1 MSAHPEL
8 ATLTLA
14 EAARRIAARELS
26 PVELTR
32 ATIERIEALNG
43 HLAAFIT
50 VPAELAERQAAD
62 AEREIAASGPRSP
75 LHGIPVALKDN
86 IATAGVETTAAS
98 EVLRGWV
105 PEEDATCWARQR
117 EAGAV
122 LAGKTLLHEFA
133 IAGSLWSAGF
143 GAARNPWDL
152 TRSTNGSS
160 SGSAAAVAAGL
171 AFAALGTETG
181 ASVRR
186 PAAFCGLVGL
196 LGSFGRVSR
205 RGVIVNS
212 WSLDHVGPLTR
223 SVEDAAIVLE
233 AISGADSG
241 DPSSF
246 GEPLRGLRE
255 ACVRGAEGLR
265 GLRVGVSWRH
275 AEGSVDDAVLALV
288 RAAVGALED
297 AGATVVE
304 LELGR
309 TEYAAACS
317 SAIMRAEATAAHAAR
332 LDGGA
337 RYSTQL
343 AARLV
348 GDRAIPAHDYLLAQ
362 RARRA
367 IGEEIGRAFEQVDVI
382 AAPTTATAATP
393 LDGGFGVMRD
403 RPLEVG
409 PQWHNLHRVSSL
421 LGLPAITLPCGRV
434 PAEGAAS
441 GLPVGLQL
449 IGRRFEEA
457 TLLRA
462 AAGAE
467 ALAPPWQP
475 PPLDPAVPPPPY
487 PPGMEQQGGQGSL
500 SIEPLREAVL
510 RLRELDLDG
519 FEGDPAFSFRPEL
532 EGRPRPEARR

>member
-1 MSAHPEL
+1 MDPHPEL
-8 ATLTLA
+8 ATITLA
-14 EAARRIAARELS
+14 EAARRVAARELS

-32 ATIERIEALNG
+32 ATLERIEALNG
-43 HLAAFIT
+43 HLAAYIT
-50 VPAELAERQAAD
+50 VPAELALRQAEE
-62 AEREIAASGPRSP
+62 AEREIARSGPRSP
-75 LHGIPVALKDN
+75 LHGIPLALKDN

-105 PEEDATCWARQR
+105 PSEDATCWARQR

-133 IAGSLWSAGF
+133 IAGSLWSHGF

-152 TRSTNGSS
+152 MRSTNGSS

-196 LGSFGRVSR
+196 LGSFGAVSR
-205 RGVIVNS
+205 RGVVVNS
-212 WSLDHVGPLTR
+212 WSLDHVGPLAR
-223 SVEDAAIVLE
+223 SVEDAALVLE
-233 AISGADSG
+233 AISGADPG
-241 DPSSF
+241 DPFSS
-246 GEPLRGLRE
+246 GEPLRGLGQ
-255 ACVRGAEGLR
+255 ACARGAEGLG

-275 AEGSVDDAVLALV
+275 AEGTVDEEVLQRVRQAVASM
-288 RAAVGALED
+288 ED

-304 LELGR
+304 LELAR

-317 SAIMRAEATAAHAAR
+317 SAIMRAEVASAHAAA
-332 LDGGA
+332 LDSGA
-337 RYSTQL
+337 PYSPQL
-343 AARLV
+343 AARLAA
-348 GDRAIPAHDYLLAQ
+348 DRQIPAGDYLLAL

-367 IGEEIGRAFEQVDVI
+367 IGEELRAALSRVDVI
-382 AAPTTATAATP
+382 ASPSTATAATP
-393 LDGGFGVMRD
+393 LDGGFGAMRD

-421 LGLPAITLPCGRV
+421 LGLPAATLPWGRI
-434 PAEGAAS
+434 PAPGAPS

-449 IGRRFEEA
+449 IGRHRDEQ
-457 TLLRA
+457 TLVRA

-467 ALAPPWQP
+467 ALAPPWEA
-475 PPLDPAVPPPPY
+475 PPLDAAAAPPPY
-487 PPGMEQQGGQGSL
+487 PPGMEQQGGQGAPSV
-500 SIEPLREAVL
+500 EPLREAVS
-510 RLRELDLDG
+510 RLRELSLEG
-519 FEGDPAFSFRPEL
+519 YTGDPLFAPE
-532 EGRPRPEARR
+532 GSAGGAGAATAR

>member
-1 MSAHPEL
+1 MDAHPEL
-8 ATLTLA
+8 ATLTLV
-14 EAARRIAARELS
+14 EAARQIAAREIS

-32 ATIERIEALNG
+32 QTLERIEALNG
-43 HLAAFIT
+43 HLAAYIT
-50 VPAELAERQAAD
+50 VPAELALRQAAD
-62 AEREIAASGPRSP
+62 AESEIARSGPRSP

-122 LAGKTLLHEFA
+122 LVGKTLLHEFA

-152 TRSTNGSS
+152 MRSTNGSS
-160 SGSAAAVAAGL
+160 SGSAAAVSAGL

-212 WSLDHVGPLTR
+212 WSLDHVGPLAR
-223 SVEDAAIVLE
+223 SVEDAALVLE
-233 AISGADSG
+233 AISGADPG
-241 DPSSF
+241 DPFSS
-246 GEPLRGLRE
+246 GEPLRGMGA
-255 ACVRGAEGLR
+255 ACARGAEGLR

-275 AEGSVDDAVLALV
+275 AEGTVDDSVLARV
-288 RAAVGALED
+288 RSAVSAMED

-304 LELGR
+304 LTLAR

-317 SAIMRAEATAAHAAR
+317 TAIMRSEVASAHAAT
-332 LDGGA
+332 LDRGA
-337 RYSTQL
+337 PYSRQL
-343 AARLV
+343 AARLAA
-348 GDRAIPAHDYLLAQ
+348 DRAIPAEDYLLAL

-367 IGEEIGRAFEQVDVI
+367 IGEEIDEAFSAVDVI
-382 AAPTTATAATP
+382 ASPSTATAATR
-393 LDGGFGVMRD
+393 LDGGFGAMRD

-421 LGLPAITLPCGRV
+421 LGLPAVTLPWGRI
-434 PAEGAAS
+434 PAPGAPS

-449 IGRRFEEA
+449 VGRRHEEA

-467 ALAPPWQP
+467 ALAPPWEA
-475 PPLDPAVPPPPY
+475 PPLDPASPAPPY
-487 PPGMEQQGGQGSL
+487 PPGMEEQGGQGSPSL
-500 SIEPLREAVL
+500 KPLREAVL
-510 RLRELDLDG
+510 RLRELSLEG
-519 FEGDPAFSFRPEL
+519 FAGDPAFPP
-532 EGRPRPEARR
+532 EGRA

>member
-1 MSAHPEL
+1 MDAHPEL

-26 PVELTR
+26 PVEITR
-32 ATIERIEALNG
+32 ATLERIDALNA
-43 HLAAFIT
+43 HLAAYIT
-50 VPAELAERQAAD
+50 VPAELALRQAAE
-62 AEREIAASGPRSP
+62 AESEIARTGPRSP

-105 PEEDATCWARQR
+105 PGEDATCWARQR

-212 WSLDHVGPLTR
+212 WSLDHVGPLAR
-223 SVEDAAIVLE
+223 SVEDAALVLE
-233 AISGADSG
+233 AVSGADPA
-241 DPSSF
+241 DPFSA
-246 GEPLRGLRE
+246 GEPIRGLGA
-255 ACVRGAEGLR
+255 ACARGAEGLR

-275 AEGSVDDAVLALV
+275 AEGTVDDDVLALV
-288 RAAVGALED
+288 RSAVSAMED
-297 AGATVVE
+297 AGARLVE
-304 LELGR
+304 LELPR

-317 SAIMRAEATAAHAAR
+317 SAIMRAEAAAAHAAT

-337 RYSTQL
+337 PYSPQL
-343 AARLV
+343 AARLLA
-348 GDRAIPAHDYLLAQ
+348 DRAIPAEDYLLAL

-367 IGEEIGRAFEQVDVI
+367 IGEEIEQAFSGVDVI
-382 AAPTTATAATP
+382 ASPSTATAATP
-393 LDGGFGVMRD
+393 LDGGFGAMRD

-421 LGLPAITLPCGRV
+421 LGLPAATLPCGRI
-434 PAEGAAS
+434 PAPGAPA

-449 IGRRFEEA
+449 IGRRHGEA

-467 ALAPPWQP
+467 ALAPPP
-475 PPLDPAVPPPPY
+475 AAPPLDAGTAAPPY
-487 PPGMEQQGGQGSL
+487 PPGMEGQGGQGSPSL
-500 SIEPLREAVL
+500 EPLRAAVL
-510 RLRELDLDG
+510 RLRDLALGG
-519 FEGDPAFSFRPEL
+519 FSGDPAFAPEP
-532 EGRPRPEARR
+532 GGPA

>member
-1 MSAHPEL
+1 METHPEL

-32 ATIERIEALNG
+32 ATLERIEALNG
-43 HLAAFIT
+43 HLAAYIT
-50 VPAELAERQAAD
+50 VPAELALRQARE
-62 AEREIAASGPRSP
+62 AESEIARSGPRSP

-98 EVLRGWV
+98 EVLRGWI

-152 TRSTNGSS
+152 MRSTNGSS
-160 SGSAAAVAAGL
+160 SGSAAAVASGL

-212 WSLDHVGPLTR
+212 WSLDHVGPLAR
-223 SVEDAAIVLE
+223 SVEDAALVLE
-233 AISGADSG
+233 AISGADPA
-241 DPSSF
+241 DPFSA
-246 GEPLRGLRE
+246 GEPLGGLGDHC
-255 ACVRGAEGLR
+255 ARGAEGLR

-275 AEGSVDDAVLALV
+275 AEGTVDDEVLARV
-288 RAAVGALED
+288 RSAVSAMED
-297 AGATVVE
+297 AGARVVE
-304 LELGR
+304 LELAR

-317 SAIMRAEATAAHAAR
+317 SAIMRAEAASAHAAT

-337 RYSTQL
+337 PYSPQL
-343 AARLV
+343 AARLAA
-348 GDRAIPAHDYLLAQ
+348 DRAIPAEDYLLAL

-367 IGEEIGRAFEQVDVI
+367 IGEEMRAAFAEVDVLVS
-382 AAPTTATAATP
+382 PSTATAATR
-393 LDGGFGVMRD
+393 LAGGFGAMRD

-421 LGLPAITLPCGRV
+421 LGLPAVTLPWGRIAAPGA
-434 PAEGAAS
+434 PA

-449 IGRRFEEA
+449 IGRLGDEA
-457 TLLRA
+457 TLVRA
-462 AAGAE
+462 ASGAE
-467 ALAPPWQP
+467 ALAPPREA
-475 PPLDPAVPPPPY
+475 PPLDPSSPPPAY
-487 PPGMEQQGGQGSL
+487 PPGMEEQGGQGSPSL
-500 SIEPLREAVL
+500 DPLRAAVR
-510 RLRELDLDG
+510 RLRELSLEG
-519 FEGDPAFSFRPEL
+519 FSGDPAFAPEP
-532 EGRPRPEARR
+532 GGGA

>member
-1 MSAHPEL
+1 MDPHPEL
-8 ATLTLA
+8 ATITLA
-14 EAARRIAARELS
+14 EAARRVAARELS

-32 ATIERIEALNG
+32 ATLERIEALNG
-43 HLAAFIT
+43 HLAAYIT
-50 VPAELAERQAAD
+50 VPAELALRQAEE
-62 AEREIAASGPRSP
+62 AEREIARSGPRSP

-105 PEEDATCWARQR
+105 PAEDATCWARQR

-152 TRSTNGSS
+152 MRSTNGSS
-160 SGSAAAVAAGL
+160 SGSAAAVASGL

-196 LGSFGRVSR
+196 LGSFGSVSR
-205 RGVIVNS
+205 RGVVVNS
-212 WSLDHVGPLTR
+212 WSLDHVGPLAR
-223 SVEDAAIVLE
+223 SVEDAALVLE
-233 AISGADSG
+233 AISGADPR
-241 DPSSF
+241 DPFSS
-246 GEPLRGLRE
+246 GEPLRGLGE
-255 ACVRGAEGLR
+255 AGAGGAEGLR

-275 AEGSVDDAVLALV
+275 AEGTVDDEVLQRVRQAVSSM
-288 RAAVGALED
+288 ED

-304 LELGR
+304 LELAR

-317 SAIMRAEATAAHAAR
+317 SAIMRAEVASAHAAA
-332 LDGGA
+332 LDSGA
-337 RYSTQL
+337 PYSPPL
-343 AARLV
+343 AARLAA
-348 GDRAIPAHDYLLAQ
+348 DRAIPAEDYLLAL

-367 IGEEIGRAFEQVDVI
+367 IAEEIQAALSEVDVI
-382 AAPTTATAATP
+382 ASPSTATAATP
-393 LDGGFGVMRD
+393 LDGGFGAMRD

-421 LGLPAITLPCGRV
+421 LGLPAATVPWGRI
-434 PAEGAAS
+434 PAPGAPS

-449 IGRRFEEA
+449 IGRRGDER
-457 TLLRA
+457 TLVRA

-467 ALAPPWQP
+467 ALAPPWEA
-475 PPLDPAVPPPPY
+475 PPLDAAAGPPPY
-487 PPGMEQQGGQGSL
+487 PPGMEEQGGQGSP
-500 SIEPLREAVL
+500 SVEPLRQAVA
-510 RLRELDLDG
+510 RLRELSLEG
-519 FEGDPAFSFRPEL
+519 YTGDPLFAPE
-532 EGRPRPEARR
+532 GSAGGSGPATAR